1 MDVIVAA
8 LYHFTNID
16 NSLEYSKYIEKI
28 CIDNNIK
35 GNLIIAPEG
44 INGTIAG
51 SREAINIFK
60 SQLFNDERFYN
71 IEYKES
77 ITNKQPFYRLRVS
90 HKQEIITMRSNEATP
105 TIIKG
110 EYVEPKDWNDLI
122 SDPNVLLIDTR
133 NDYEIKIG
141 KFKNA
146 INPNM
151 KTFVDFNDYVTN
163 QLLND
168 NISKSKK
175 IAMYCTGGIRCEKAT
190 SLLKNKGFEN
200 VYHLKGGILKYLE
213 DVDENN
219 SLWEGNCFV
228 FDQRV
233 SVKHNLVPAND
244 RLCYACRFPLTTEDL
259 DSHYYIEGVQCNHC
273 YDTIDP
279 RVKEA
284 NLERQKQMLLSKSRH
299 EDHIGMTL
307 DTIKE
312 RRRKH

>member
-1 MDVIVAA
+1 MSAIVAA

-16 NSLEYSKYIEKI
+16 DSLEFSKYIEKL

-51 SREAINIFK
+51 SRDAINTFK
-60 SQLFNDERFYN
+60 SLIFNDERFHN

-77 ITNKQPFYRLRVS
+77 INNKQPFYRLRVS

-141 KFKNA
+141 
-146 INPNM
+146 
-151 KTFVDFNDYVTN
+151 
-163 QLLND
+163 
-168 NISKSKK
+168 
-175 IAMYCTGGIRCEKAT
+175 GIRCEKAT

-213 DVDENN
+213 DVNEDN

-233 SVKHNLVPAND
+233 SVKHNLIPSND
-244 RLCYACRFPLTTEDL
+244 RLCYACRYPLSAEDL
-259 DSHYYIEGVQCNHC
+259 ESQNYIEGVQCNHC
-273 YDTIDP
+273 YDSIDP

-284 NLERQKQMLLSKSRH
+284 NLERQKQMSLSKSRH